1 MDEHHT
7 RQLET
12 LPRRGERQTV
22 LWIIAVLLAVIATAL
37 CLRPEN
43 SIGVARALGQDV
55 PIAGARGI
63 HAFSGQIA
71 ENRYG
76 LFMMDVDAGTIW
88 CYEYLPA
95 TRKLMLVAARTFR
108 YDRYLEDFNNDRQTS
123 PEQVQ
128 AMLRDQSRI
137 RDRIGGG
144 QAASQENGDA
154 LDTDVPG
161 FPLQPTGGGSGGE
174 RERVE

>member
-1 MDEHHT
+1 MDQQCMREAAVT
-7 RQLET
+7 SA
-12 LPRRGERQTV
+12 RGERHTA
-22 LWIIAVLLAVIATAL
+22 LWIIAILLAIIATAL
-37 CLRPEN
+37 CVRPGGLLG
-43 SIGVARALGQDV
+43 IQRAFGEDV
-55 PIAGARGI
+55 PAAGTKGI
-63 HAFSGQIA
+63 YAFTGQIA

-128 AMLRDQSRI
+128 AMLRDESRI
-137 RDRIGGG
+137 RDRINGGS
-144 QAASQENGDA
+144 AASQSDDDA
-154 LDTDVPG
+154 LDTNVPG
-161 FPLQPTGGGSGGE
+161 FPLHPSGGSGSE
-174 RERVE
+174 RE